1 MSAKILMPK
10 KVDLLY
16 YTFDILN
23 ANISNVDIYYV
34 TLSPQ
39 ILNL

>member
-10 KVDLLY
+10 KVDLLH
-16 YTFDILN
+16 YTFDILI